1 MQFPTVAY
9 AVFFVAAF
17 TVNWLLRPYHL
28 VWRATMVAFS
38 LYFCGWVDVRFA
50 MVAVGMAVVNA
61 GLASAAHRA
70 MHGRKATPASRRLV
84 RVAVVLDLA
93 VLGLFAYHGF
103 FVDSVSGALS
113 GIGLSAVEPTLDLV
127 VPVGLSFLTLYAI
140 SYVIDV
146 GRGDV
151 DPVAFADLL
160 LYLTF
165 FPHLVAGPVVRVDEL
180 VPQFHERPDPRRV
193 PATDAFALI
202 AVGLAKAVVIA
213 GYLGREVVGPVFGA
227 SDAAGGPELAFAAC
241 AFAVQVYAGF
251 SGLADVAVGSALLL
265 GIEYPRAF
273 DAPYRSLSV
282 REFWDRWNT
291 TVSAWMRDYVYVTL
305 GGDRRGTATTYRNVL
320 VTMILGGLWYG
331 AGWTFV
337 VWGALHGLFLVG
349 ERAASAWA
357 GGRRNAD
364 AVDGPGG
371 DTGAVRWWLASGLR
385 WALTFGLVT
394 AAWVVYRADSLGDA
408 GVVLGRIATLAPGST
423 GTVTALA
430 VLVVIGALASQLVED
445 HHTAGLR
452 ASFSSLRPAAQ
463 AALLAAGLTLVGA
476 LGPEGAAPFA
486 YLPF

>member
-28 VWRATMVAFS
+28 MWRATMVVFS

-70 MHGRKATPASRRLV
+70 MRGHKATPASRRLV

-93 VLGLFAYHGF
+93 VLALFAYHGF

-113 GIGLSAVEPTLDLV
+113 GIGLSAAEPTLDLV

-140 SYVIDV
+140 SYVVDV

-151 DPVAFADLL
+151 EPVAFADLL

-180 VPQFHERPDPRRV
+180 VPQFQERPDPRRV

-213 GYLGREVVGPVFGA
+213 GYLGSEVVGPVFGA
-227 SDAAGGPELAFAAC
+227 PDQAGGPELAFAAC

-251 SGLADVAVGSALLL
+251 SGLADIAVGSALLL

-305 GGDRRGTATTYRNVL
+305 GGNRRGTPTTYRNL
-320 VTMILGGLWYG
+320 MATMVLGGLWYG

-337 VWGALHGLFLVG
+337 AWGALHGLYLVA

-357 GGRRNAD
+357 EGRRRT
-364 AVDGPGG
+364 DGIDDIGV
-371 DTGAVRWWLASGLR
+371 VRWWVTSGLR

-394 AAWVVYRADSLGDA
+394 AGWVVYRADSLADA
-408 GVVLGRIATLAPGST
+408 GVVLGRIVTLAPGSS

-430 VLVVIGALASQLVED
+430 VLVVVGALASQLVED
-445 HHTAGLR
+445 HHTAGVR
-452 ASFSSLRPAAQ
+452 ARFSSLRPVAQ
-463 AALLAAGLTLVGA
+463 AALLAGGLTLVGA
-476 LGPEGAAPFA
+476 LGPDGAAPFA